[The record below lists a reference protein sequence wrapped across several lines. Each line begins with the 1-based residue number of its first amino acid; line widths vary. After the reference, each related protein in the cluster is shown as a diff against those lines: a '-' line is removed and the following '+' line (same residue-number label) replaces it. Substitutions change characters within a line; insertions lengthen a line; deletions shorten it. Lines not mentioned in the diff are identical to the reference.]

1 MILFPAIDIKDQKC
15 VRLMQGDFN
24 QSTVYDDNPLSVAQ
38 SFERDGASFLH
49 IVDLNGASDDLSS
62 NESIIKTIAQTV
74 NIPIQVGGGI
84 RSLSK
89 VARLLSYG
97 VNRVILGTM
106 AIEDVELLG
115 TLANKFPG
123 QIIVSIDA
131 KHGLIKT
138 RGWKQSTQIKAID
151 LCKQLEAIGIK
162 TIVYTDISKDGML
175 SGPNFEDYQMLKVNT
190 NLNIIAS
197 GGISSLE
204 DIKQLNEI
212 GLYGAITGKAIYEKR
227 FTVKEAIRCLKNV

>member
-15 VRLMQGDFN
+15 VRLTQGDFN
-24 QSTVYDDNPLSVAQ
+24 QSTVYDENPLSVAQ
-38 SFERDGASFLH
+38 TFENEGAKFLH

-62 NESIIKTIAQTV
+62 NEEIIKIISKTIK
-74 NIPIQVGGGI
+74 IPIQVGGGI

-97 VNRVILGTM
+97 VNRVIVGTM
-106 AIEDVELLG
+106 AIEDTELLK

-131 KHGLIKT
+131 KNGFIQT
-138 RGWKQSTQIKAID
+138 RGWKQATQIKALD
-151 LCKQLEAIGIK
+151 LCKQLEAIGID

-175 SGPNFEDYQMLKVNT
+175 TGPNFMDYQMLKSNSK
-190 NLNIIAS
+190 LNIIAS
-197 GGISSLE
+197 GGISNLN
-204 DIKQLNEI
+204 DLIKLNEL

-227 FTVKEAIRCLKNV
+227 FTVREAIACLKNE

>member
-15 VRLMQGDFN
+15 VRLTQGDFN
-24 QSTVYDDNPLSVAQ
+24 QSTVYDENPLSVAQ
-38 SFERDGASFLH
+38 TFENEGAKFLH

-62 NESIIKTIAQTV
+62 NEDIIKIIVKTIK
-74 NIPIQVGGGI
+74 IPIQVGGGI

-97 VNRVILGTM
+97 VNRVIVGTM
-106 AIEDVELLG
+106 AIEDTELLK

-131 KHGLIKT
+131 KNGFIQT
-138 RGWKQSTQIKAID
+138 RGWKQATQIKALD
-151 LCKQLEAIGIK
+151 QCKQLEAIGID

-175 SGPNFEDYQMLKVNT
+175 SGPNFIDYQVLQSNSK
-190 NLNIIAS
+190 LNIIAS
-197 GGISSLE
+197 GGISNLN
-204 DIKQLNEI
+204 DLIKLKEL

-227 FTVKEAIRCLKNV
+227 FTVREAIACLKNE

>member
-15 VRLMQGDFN
+15 VRLTQGDFN
-24 QSTVYDDNPLSVAQ
+24 QTTVYDENPLSVAQ
-38 SFERDGASFLH
+38 TFESEGAKFLH

-62 NESIIKTIAQTV
+62 NEDIIKTIAKTI

-97 VNRVILGTM
+97 VNRVIVGTM
-106 AIEDVELLG
+106 AIEDTELLK
-115 TLANKFPG
+115 TLARKFPG

-131 KHGLIKT
+131 KHGFIQT
-138 RGWKQSTQIKAID
+138 RGWKQATQIKAID
-151 LCKQLEAIGIK
+151 LCKQLEAFSID

-175 SGPNFEDYQMLKVNT
+175 TGPNFEDYQMLKSST

-197 GGISSLE
+197 GGISNLN
-204 DIKQLNEI
+204 DLIKLNEL

-227 FTVKEAIRCLKNV
+227 FTVKEAIACLKNA